1 MARTGRRP
9 GQTETRE
16 AILTAA
22 RDLFGR
28 HGYEGATI
36 RAIAAEAGVNP
47 ALVHHFFGSKDQ
59 VFATALHLPADPGVV
74 VAAILDGPRP
84 EVGERLV
91 RLFLTLWETPQSR
104 DAFFGLLRS
113 VSTTEQAA
121 DMLRGFIQGALL
133 DKIAD
138 ALDLPPLRV
147 TGIAAQLVGLAM
159 VRYVVQV
166 EPLAGASHDEVL
178 ALIAPA
184 VQQYVDRP

>member
-166 EPLAGASHDEVL
+166 EPLAGASHDDVL

>member
-16 AILTAA
+16 AILAAA

-28 HGYEGATI
+28 NGYEGATI

-59 VFATALHLPADPGVV
+59 VFATALHLPVDPGVV
-74 VAAILDGPRP
+74 VAAILDGPRSD
-84 EVGERLV
+84 VGERLV
-91 RLFLTLWETPQSR
+91 RLFLTLWETPVSR
-104 DAFFGLLRS
+104 DGFFGVLRS

-133 DKIAD
+133 DKIAG
-138 ALDLPPLRV
+138 ALDIPPLRV

-159 VRYVVQV
+159 VRYVIQV
-166 EPLAGASHDEVL
+166 DPLARASHDEVL

-184 VQQYVDRP
+184 VQQYIDRP

>member
-16 AILTAA
+16 AILAAA

-28 HGYEGATI
+28 HGYDGATI

-59 VFATALHLPADPGVV
+59 VFATALHLPADPGVL
-74 VAAILDGPRP
+74 VAAVLDGPRSG
-84 EVGERLV
+84 VGERLV
-91 RLFLTLWETPQSR
+91 RLFLTLWETPASR
-104 DAFFGLLRS
+104 DAFFGMLRS

-121 DMLRGFIQGALL
+121 EMLRGFIQGAVLSRV
-133 DKIAD
+133 AD
-138 ALDLPPLRV
+138 ALDVSPLRV
-147 TGIAAQLVGLAM
+147 TGMAAQLVGLAM

-166 EPLAGASHDEVL
+166 EPLAHATHEEVVE
-178 ALIAPA
+178 LIAPV
-184 VQQYVDRP
+184 VQQYVDGR

>member
-16 AILTAA
+16 AILAAA

-28 HGYEGATI
+28 NGYEGATI

-74 VAAILDGPRP
+74 VAAILDGPRA

-91 RLFLTLWETPQSR
+91 RLFLTLWETPASR
-104 DAFFGLLRS
+104 DAFFGVLRS

-138 ALDLPPLRV
+138 ALDIPPLRV

-159 VRYVVQV
+159 VRYVIQV